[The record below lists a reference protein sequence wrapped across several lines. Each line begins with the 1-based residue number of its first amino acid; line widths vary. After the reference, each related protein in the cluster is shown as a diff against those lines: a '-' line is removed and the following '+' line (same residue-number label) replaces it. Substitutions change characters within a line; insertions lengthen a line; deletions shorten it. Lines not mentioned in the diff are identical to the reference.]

1 MPEGWKPAA
10 SSTNGGNSGA
20 PPMNVEKR
28 AVQPMQVVN
37 SAVPAPRGENAP
49 VPPMRGEN
57 AGIPPMQGGSSV
69 PTPNG
74 ASAHVQ
80 PMDGEDPVPSNGE
93 ILTQAKDACRH
104 LLNGGSIAEAADLCE
119 VMMAHAIGALVAK
132 LILGGLIGN
141 IDEIFLHL
149 ASVFDREGD
158 GREEDLVL
166 NRRAVLCYLRIKGFV
181 PSDTSARE
189 ANHLGS
195 LPTIGEIAW
204 IVEKRTGVSLERI
217 RSPSR
222 VGKVI
227 EARFLIIW
235 TMRKVSGHSLAFI
248 GERLGDRHHTSI
260 MNAIERVRAL
270 RMEDDAWRKR
280 VNEICDEADMIAL
293 RRFRAALTSL
303 AENGRAC

>member
-1 MPEGWKPAA
+1 
-10 SSTNGGNSGA
+10 
-20 PPMNVEKR
+20 MNVEETV
-28 AVQPMQVVN
+28 AQPMKVAN

-49 VPPMRGEN
+49 VPPMRGES
-57 AGIPPMQGGSSV
+57 AGAPPMQDESSL

-74 ASAHVQ
+74 ESTPVP
-80 PMDGEDPVPSNGE
+80 PMDEEDPVPSNGA
-93 ILTQAKDACRH
+93 ILTQAKDACLH
-104 LLNGGSIAEAADLCE
+104 LLNGGSVAEAADLCD
-119 VMMAHAIGALVAK
+119 VMMAHAIGTLVAK

-149 ASVFDREGD
+149 ARVFVSEGD
-158 GREEDLVL
+158 GPEEDPVL
-166 NRRAVLCYLRIKGFV
+166 NRREVLCNFRIEGFV
-181 PSDTSARE
+181 PQDMSARE

-204 IVEKRTGVSLERI
+204 IVEKRTGVTLERI

-222 VGKVI
+222 SGKVI
-227 EARFLIIW
+227 EARFLVIW

-270 RMEDDAWRKR
+270 RTENDAWRKR

>member
-1 MPEGWKPAA
+1 MP
-10 SSTNGGNSGA
+10 NGES
-20 PPMNVEKR
+20 
-28 AVQPMQVVN
+28 
-37 SAVPAPRGENAP
+37 AP
-49 VPPMRGEN
+49 VPPM
-57 AGIPPMQGGSSV
+57 
-69 PTPNG
+69 
-74 ASAHVQ
+74 
-80 PMDGEDPVPSNGE
+80 DGEGPVPSNGE
-93 ILTQAKDACRH
+93 ILAQAKEACLH
-104 LLNGGSIAEAADLCE
+104 LLNGGSVVEAADLCE

-132 LILGGLIGN
+132 LMLGGLIGN

-158 GREEDLVL
+158 GREEDPVL
-166 NRRAVLCYLRIKGFV
+166 NRREVLCNFRILGFV
-181 PSDTSARE
+181 PRDMSARE

-227 EARFLIIW
+227 EARFLVIW

-270 RMEDDAWRKR
+270 RMADDAWRKR

>member
-10 SSTNGGNSGA
+10 SSTNGESSA
-20 PPMNVEKR
+20 VPPMNVEKR

-49 VPPMRGEN
+49 VPPMHGEN
-57 AGIPPMQGGSSV
+57 PGVPSMQDGSSI

-74 ASAHVQ
+74 ESAPVP
-80 PMDGEDPVPSNGE
+80 PMDEMDPVPSNGA
-93 ILTQAKDACRH
+93 ILRQAKDACRH
-104 LLNGGSIAEAADLCE
+104 LLNGGSVAEAADLCE
-119 VMMAHAIGALVAK
+119 VMMAHAIGTLVAK

-149 ASVFDREGD
+149 ASVFDSEGD

-166 NRRAVLCYLRIKGFV
+166 NRRAVLCYLRIMGFV
-181 PSDTSARE
+181 PRDTSARE

-227 EARFLIIW
+227 EARFLVIW

-260 MNAIERVRAL
+260 MNAIERVQAL
-270 RMEDDAWRKR
+270 RMADDAWRKR

-303 AENGRAC
+303 AENGRSC